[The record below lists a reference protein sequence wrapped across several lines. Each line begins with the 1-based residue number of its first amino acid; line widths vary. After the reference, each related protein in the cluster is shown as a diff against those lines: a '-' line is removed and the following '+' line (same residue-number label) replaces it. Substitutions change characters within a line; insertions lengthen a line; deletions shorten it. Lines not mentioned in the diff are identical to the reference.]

1 MRRRSGNDER
11 EDTTMQLQIGF
22 PDTVPLHGIERD
34 AFEAK
39 LRDALHYVFDGRRV
53 RQLAEQVDVR
63 RPFEPSDVLPLRRIG
78 DEHTFEQ
85 CMTLDRCRFDDMSMA
100 LRRVVMHAI
109 GARLGLELAE
119 SGIATGIVSQ
129 DEGATNRLAPKFP
142 LPLRHGWT
150 GFAALAIAAGTAV
163 SVLATATTMW
173 KIARPAATASMVA
186 TVVSTSP
193 AQTLRDLAGSVP
205 DDRRPYRVS
214 VQVEPQGTDTGQ
226 H

>member
-1 MRRRSGNDER
+1 
-11 EDTTMQLQIGF
+11 MQLHIRF
-22 PDTVPLHGIERD
+22 PDTFPLHGVERD

-53 RQLAEQVDVR
+53 RRLAEQVDAR
-63 RPFEPSDVLPLRRIG
+63 RPFEPSDVLPLLRIA

-100 LRRVVMHAI
+100 LRRTVMHAI
-109 GARLGLELAE
+109 AARLGLELSE
-119 SGIATGIVSQ
+119 PGIATGIVGQ
-129 DEGATNRLAPKFP
+129 DEDATNRPSPKTTP
-142 LPLRHGWT
+142 LPCRT
-150 GFAALAIAAGTAV
+150 RTVRAVLAIATGTAG
-163 SVLATATTMW
+163 VLATATAMW
-173 KIARPAATASMVA
+173 KLASPAVTASMMV

-205 DDRRPYRVS
+205 DDRRPYRVT
-214 VQVEPQGTDTGQ
+214 VQVEPQGTDTGS

>member
-1 MRRRSGNDER
+1 
-11 EDTTMQLQIGF
+11 MQLQIRF
-22 PDTVPLHGIERD
+22 PDTFPLHGVERD

-39 LRDALHYVFDGRRV
+39 LRDALHYDFDGRRV
-53 RQLAEQVDVR
+53 RRLAEQVDAR

-85 CMTLDRCRFDDMSMA
+85 CMTLERCRFDDMSMA

-109 GARLGLELAE
+109 AARLGLELSE
-119 SGIATGIVSQ
+119 PGIATGIVGHEE
-129 DEGATNRLAPKFP
+129 DATNRPSSRTPP
-142 LPLRHGWT
+142 LPCRART
-150 GFAALAIAAGTAV
+150 VRAVLAITAGTAGTAGTAAG
-163 SVLATATTMW
+163 VLVTATAMW
-173 KIARPAATASMVA
+173 KIASPADTASMVV

-193 AQTLRDLAGSVP
+193 AQTLRDLATSVP

-214 VQVEPQGTDTGQ
+214 VQVEPRGTDTGS

>member
-1 MRRRSGNDER
+1 M
-11 EDTTMQLQIGF
+11 TMQLQIWF
-22 PDTVPLHGIERD
+22 PDTFPLHGVERD

-39 LRDALHYVFDGRRV
+39 LREALHYVFDGRRV
-53 RQLAEQVDVR
+53 RRLAEQVDAH
-63 RPFEPSDVLPLRRIG
+63 RPFESSDVLPLRRIG

-109 GARLGLELAE
+109 ATRLGLELSE
-119 SGIATGIVSQ
+119 PGIATGIVGQGES
-129 DEGATNRLAPKFP
+129 ATNRPSPKSP
-142 LPLRHGWT
+142 PSPRR
-150 GFAALAIAAGTAV
+150 ARNVRVALAIAAGTATG
-163 SVLATATTMW
+163 VLATATVMW
-173 KIARPAATASMVA
+173 KLASPAATASIVV

-205 DDRRPYRVS
+205 DDRRPYRVT
-214 VQVEPQGTDTGQ
+214 VQIEPQGTDTGS

>member
-1 MRRRSGNDER
+1 
-11 EDTTMQLQIGF
+11 MQLQIRF
-22 PDTVPLHGIERD
+22 PDTFPLHGVERD

-53 RQLAEQVDVR
+53 RRLAEQVDAR

-109 GARLGLELAE
+109 AARLGLELSE
-119 SGIATGIVSQ
+119 PGIATDIVGQ
-129 DEGATNRLAPKFP
+129 DEDATNRP
-142 LPLRHGWT
+142 LPKTPPLSRRARIVR
-150 GFAALAIAAGTAV
+150 AALAIAAGTATG
-163 SVLATATTMW
+163 VLVTATAMW
-173 KIARPAATASMVA
+173 KIASPAAKASMVV

-193 AQTLRDLAGSVP
+193 AQTLRDLASSVP
-205 DDRRPYRVS
+205 EDRRPYRVS
-214 VQVEPQGTDTGQ
+214 VQVEPQGTDIGS

>member
-1 MRRRSGNDER
+1 
-11 EDTTMQLQIGF
+11 MQLHIRY
-22 PDTVPLHGIERD
+22 PDTFPLHGVERD

-53 RQLAEQVDVR
+53 PQLAEQVDAR

-85 CMTLDRCRFDDMSMA
+85 CMTLDRCRFDDLSMA

-119 SGIATGIVSQ
+119 CGIAAGIVSQ
-129 DEGATNRLAPKFP
+129 DENATNRLAPKFP
-142 LPLRHGWT
+142 VPLRRGWT
-150 GFAALAIAAGTAV
+150 RFAALAIAAGTAV
-163 SVLATATTMW
+163 SVLATATLMC

-186 TVVSTSP
+186 TVVSILP
-193 AQTLRDLAGSVP
+193 AQTLRDLAGSGP

-214 VQVEPQGTDTGQ
+214 MQVEPQGTDTGS